1 MSTDNTALENPKTTR
16 APAPVIRLETYGES
30 AAQRILKRQVPAWL
44 VSVGIHAVLLGLIV
58 VFHMT
63 FGEKYNDNLN
73 ATEETAINT
82 EIEDKA
88 EDKNFENPDI
98 GLDPNIPTNY
108 NVERIE
114 DFSVPG
120 KVLPDEAI
128 GNNMG
133 DGPPQTLPPPP
144 GIGSEGQG
152 GGIEAPTPGVGGLG
166 QAGGMGGPNLAGM
179 GFKGRSGSTRQRML
193 QQGGGNGATEASV
206 TRGLMWL
213 AKQQRKSDGSWEID
227 GGHKSKVAGTGIAL
241 LPFLAAGQTHK
252 GGVSNEGKDSIKYT
266 KNVQDGINYLSRIQR
281 PTGDFGTQNMYDHAI
296 ATIALCEAYGMT
308 NDQKLRPVAQAAVNF
323 IVKAQHSAGGWRYG
337 PGQPGDT
344 SVTGWQVQALT
355 SAVRAKLTVPKDVFN
370 RVANFLTS
378 VEGGSGSTAGKSY
391 GYTEKA
397 GSPSMTAV
405 GLLCREYLG
414 WGPRKLAAGVETLK
428 TKPPKK
434 RDMANDPQLFD
445 IYYYYYA
452 TQVMHNYGG
461 EEWAAWNLDMRE
473 WLISLQRGGDEKGPN
488 YGSWTPDQS
497 HTGSAGGRLVT
508 TALSL
513 LTLEVYYRYL
523 PLYKR
528 DGGLKELEGT

>member
-1 MSTDNTALENPKTTR
+1 MSTDNANSAPAKTVR
-16 APAPVIRLETYGES
+16 PPAPVIRLELYDES
-30 AAQRILKRQVPAWL
+30 ASQRILKRQVPAWI
-44 VSVGIHAVLLGLIV
+44 VSVGLHAVLLGVIV
-58 VFHMT
+58 IFHLA
-63 FGEKYNDNLN
+63 FGEKYSDNIN
-73 ATEETAINT
+73 ATEDTAINT
-82 EIEDKA
+82 EVEDKP

-108 NVERIE
+108 NVDRIE

-120 KVLPDEAI
+120 KVLPDEPI

-133 DGPPQTLPPPP
+133 DGPAQTLPPPP
-144 GIGSEGQG
+144 GIGTEGQG
-152 GGIEAPTPGVGGLG
+152 GGIDAPTIGAGGLG

-179 GFKGRSGSTRQRML
+179 GFKGRSGSTRQKML
-193 QQGGGNGATEASV
+193 QQGGGNSVTEACV

-213 AKQQRKSDGSWEID
+213 AKVQRSDGSWEID
-227 GGHKSKVAGTGIAL
+227 GSHKSKVSGTGIAL

-252 GGVSNEGKDSIKYT
+252 GGVSNEGKDSNKYT
-266 KNVQDGINYLSRIQR
+266 KNVLAGINYLAKIQR
-281 PTGDFGTQNMYDHAI
+281 PSGDFGTQNMYDHAI
-296 ATIALCEAYGMT
+296 ATMAVCEAYGMT
-308 NDQKLRPVAQAAVNF
+308 NDQKLKPVAQAAINF
-323 IVKAQHSAGGWRYG
+323 IVKAQHSAGGWRYS

-355 SAVRAKLTVPKDVFN
+355 SAVRAKLTVPKEVFT
-370 RVANFLTS
+370 RVSSFLTG
-378 VEGGSGSTAGKSY
+378 VEGGSGSTAGKTY

-428 TKPPKK
+428 AKPPKK
-434 RDMANDPQLFD
+434 RNMPTDPQPFD

-473 WLISLQRGGDEKGPN
+473 WLIGLQMKGDEKAPN
-488 YGSWTPDQS
+488 FGSWNPDQS
-497 HTGSAGGRLVT
+497 HTGTAGGRLVT
-508 TALSL
+508 TCLSL